1 MQRRQPTDAS
11 ARLLKTQGVGG
22 DAIDIR
28 ADARLVW
35 GSIMLV
41 FLLALLPW
49 RLIDGVPDLLM
60 LVLAFWSVHESR
72 RVGMVTGFV
81 LGLLLD
87 VHDGGPLGQY
97 ALTYVLACYGGVIL
111 HRRLLRFDLWS
122 QALHMLLVF
131 LVARTITVLIAAWL
145 TGAWPGWGWVIGVL
159 IASLLWVPVGWLL
172 LLPSHRL
179 ADVNSDV
186 G

>member
-1 MQRRQPTDAS
+1 MQSRPRIERS
-11 ARLLKTQGVGG
+11 AGLLKTQGVGG
-22 DAIDIR
+22 DAIGLR

-35 GSIMLV
+35 GSVVLA

-49 RLIDGVPDLLM
+49 RLLDAAPDLLM
-60 LVLAFWSVHESR
+60 LVLAFWSVHEAR

-122 QALHMLLVF
+122 QALHMVVVF
-131 LVARTITVLIAAWL
+131 FVARTVTVLISAWL
-145 TGAWPGWGWVIGVL
+145 TGTWPGWGWTLGVL
-159 IASLLWVPVGWLL
+159 ITSALWVPVGWLL
-172 LLPSHRL
+172 LLPTHRL
-179 ADVNSDV
+179 DDVNSEV

>member
-1 MQRRQPTDAS
+1 MQQRRHTENS

-22 DAIDIR
+22 DAIGQR

-41 FLLALLPW
+41 FLLSLLPW
-49 RLIDGVPDLLM
+49 RLMDAAPDLLM

-72 RVGMVTGFV
+72 RVGMLTGFV
-81 LGLLLD
+81 LGLLID

-97 ALTYVLACYGGVIL
+97 ALTYVLACYGAVIL

-131 LVARTITVLIAAWL
+131 LVARSVTILIAAWL
-145 TGAWPGWGWVIGVL
+145 TGTWPGWWWGVGVL
-159 IASLLWVPVGWLL
+159 VASALWVPVGWLL

-179 ADVNSDV
+179 DDVNSEV

>member
-1 MQRRQPTDAS
+1 MQQRQRTDS
-11 ARLLKTQGVGG
+11 SSRLLKTQGVGG
-22 DAIDIR
+22 NAIGHR
-28 ADARLVW
+28 ADVLLVW

-49 RLIDGVPDLLM
+49 RLIDAAPDLLM

-81 LGLLLD
+81 LGLLID

-97 ALTYVLACYGGVIL
+97 ALTYVLACYGAVIL

-131 LVARTITVLIAAWL
+131 LVARSVTILIAAWL
-145 TGAWPGWGWVIGVL
+145 TGTWPGWWWGVGVL
-159 IASLLWVPVGWLL
+159 VASALWVPVGWLL
-172 LLPSHRL
+172 LLPGHRL
-179 ADVNSDV
+179 DDVNSEV